1 MHKLSS
7 QEKAIEESEISLI
20 YILRFLKGAYKTIL
34 IFGAFGIAAAFAYL
48 VIIPKHYEASV
59 QIVMAQIS
67 IANINI
73 INNNI
78 INNNN
83 ISPLGINIE
92 EPAILI
98 SRLSSPTSLTPETLA
113 ACDLQDQ
120 ANPALALNKSIKLA
134 IPKGVPN
141 VVEVKTFGT
150 SPEVAKG
157 CANAIFDLAKKTQA
171 QFVAPYIEETKIKL
185 ADAKNRLAKAKELL
199 AKADKSGSSI
209 DAIYLST
216 RDEIRYLL
224 DEITA
229 LNNALAINQNRTTR
243 LIAPVY
249 ASDMPISPKK
259 RNILLAGFIGGILLG
274 LLITFFRQLISK
286 VKEQLESLKQSE
298 K

>member
-20 YILRFLKGAYKTIL
+20 DILRFLKGAYKTIL

-67 IANINI
+67 IANY
-73 INNNI
+73 
-78 INNNN
+78 N

-92 EPAILI
+92 EPEMLI
-98 SRLSSPTSLTPETLA
+98 ARLSSPTSLTPETLA

-157 CANAIFDLAKKTQA
+157 CANAIFDLVKKTQA

-185 ADAKNRLAKAKELL
+185 ADAEDRLAKAKELL
-199 AKADKSGSSI
+199 AKADKSGSAI
-209 DAIYLST
+209 DAIYLSM

-229 LNNALAINQNRTTR
+229 LKNALAINQNRTTR

-249 ASDMPISPKK
+249 ASDMPIGPKK
-259 RNILLAGFIGGILLG
+259 RNILLAGFIGGVLLG

>member
-20 YILRFLKGAYKTIL
+20 DILRFLKGAYKTML
-34 IFGAFGIAAAFAYL
+34 IFGALGIAAVFAYL

-67 IANINI
+67 IANY
-73 INNNI
+73 
-78 INNNN
+78 N

-92 EPAILI
+92 EPEMLI
-98 SRLSSPTSLTPETLA
+98 ARLSSPTSLTPETLA
-113 ACDLQDQ
+113 ACDLQGQ
-120 ANPALALNKSIKLA
+120 ANPALAPSKSIQLA

-141 VVEVKTFGT
+141 VVVVKTFGT

-157 CANAIFDLAKKTQA
+157 CANAIFDLVKKTQA

-185 ADAKNRLAKAKELL
+185 ADAEDRLAKAKELL
-199 AKADKSGSSI
+199 AKADKSGSAI
-209 DAIYLST
+209 DAIYLSM

-229 LNNALAINQNRTTR
+229 LKNALAINQNRTTR

-249 ASDMPISPKK
+249 ASDMPIGPKK
-259 RNILLAGFIGGILLG
+259 RNILLAGFIGGVLLG

>member
-1 MHKLSS
+1 VHKLSS

-20 YILRFLKGAYKTIL
+20 DILRFLKGAYKTIL

-67 IANINI
+67 IANY
-73 INNNI
+73 
-78 INNNN
+78 N

-92 EPAILI
+92 EPEMLI
-98 SRLSSPTSLTPETLA
+98 ARLSSPTSLTPETLA

-157 CANAIFDLAKKTQA
+157 CANAIFDLVKKTQA

-185 ADAKNRLAKAKELL
+185 ADAEDRLAKAKELL
-199 AKADKSGSSI
+199 AKADKSGSAI
-209 DAIYLST
+209 DAIYLSM

-229 LNNALAINQNRTTR
+229 LKNALAINQNRTTR

-249 ASDMPISPKK
+249 ASDMPIGPKK
-259 RNILLAGFIGGILLG
+259 RNILLAGFIGGVLLG